1 MELEDIRNTLYTAYK
16 VCDTAEGW
24 LKTGIVPIPLGE
36 ISVRDMLRYELVKF
50 MAYMAYAN
58 GNFSD
63 MEFTLMNYVME
74 DNNTPEDYKKI
85 FPVEKLATPS
95 ENSALLV
102 SSYLDAKL
110 KQKNISK
117 EDKVYANTAIKI
129 FDAIGEIME
138 FMDQDNQAAHEY
150 RERYMADMRTL
161 ANYIFQKESK

>member
-1 MELEDIRNTLYTAYK
+1 MPIITKIMIFPFFYLACNKKNLGAIQLQEL
-16 VCDTAEGW
+16 C
-24 LKTGIVPIPLGE
+24 
-36 ISVRDMLRYELVKF
+36 VK
-50 MAYMAYAN
+50 
-58 GNFSD
+58 
-63 MEFTLMNYVME
+63 
-74 DNNTPEDYKKI
+74 DYKKI

>member
-1 MELEDIRNTLYTAYK
+1 M
-16 VCDTAEGW
+16 
-24 LKTGIVPIPLGE
+24 
-36 ISVRDMLRYELVKF
+36 
-50 MAYMAYAN
+50 
-58 GNFSD
+58 
-63 MEFTLMNYVME
+63 
-74 DNNTPEDYKKI
+74 
-85 FPVEKLATPS
+85 EKLATPS